1 MSDYC
6 ICKDCGCKH
15 LVWEKSCPYCRRIAE
30 LEAEVAR
37 LGKVYLEGA
46 EQTRR
51 VLAKEVAENT
61 KLKQLAAPLTMALYR
76 EMSERHT
83 AICVENA
90 KLREAVTALAK
101 IAPQNNARAAVL
113 KKLEA
118 GNDTTTNTT

>member
-1 MSDYC
+1 MEA
-6 ICKDCGCKH
+6 I
-15 LVWEKSCPYCRRIAE
+15 ERIAE

-37 LGKVYLEGA
+37 LGKVYLAGS

-51 VLAKEVAENT
+51 VLAKEVAEN
-61 KLKQLAAPLTMALYR
+61 KR
-76 EMSERHT
+76 
-83 AICVENA
+83 
-90 KLREAVTALAK
+90 LREAVTALAK